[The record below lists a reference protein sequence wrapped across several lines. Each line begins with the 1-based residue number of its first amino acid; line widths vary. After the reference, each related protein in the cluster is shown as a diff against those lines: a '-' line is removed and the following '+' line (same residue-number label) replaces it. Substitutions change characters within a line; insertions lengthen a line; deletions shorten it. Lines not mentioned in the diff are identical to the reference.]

1 MNDEIQITLLHPPTS
16 NTDVVVVSPRSTTL
30 ADLAGFACALLDI
43 RSGGSG
49 VVLTRMTVVLF
60 DPRDATAASGNNGP
74 TRTLEQCGLS
84 KSSDGELLI
93 SAYSVSE
100 YDNAVR
106 LHTQQQ
112 ATTNDNATATN
123 ANHGRGGAGGSG
135 GGGGGLDFTSLINV
149 GGSGPMPMT
158 APSGGGGRT
167 SGGGGALDFSS
178 LIGASSA
185 ASSAFT
191 SSYNNAVSS
200 SSAAAAAAVG
210 TGPVEWDGMN
220 LDEAIQRN
228 PNPTHLMTILANT
241 TRHPNLLK
249 ELNYHDPSRA
259 KQLREVLGN
268 IPQMAN
274 VWRQTSMKSTM
285 SHFLR
290 GNMARTKESEMHNRL
305 LTNPMDSEANAYFGN
320 KIRLENVH
328 AQYERMME
336 EYPESMGRVLM
347 LYVGTKVNGKSL
359 QVFVDSGAQNTIL
372 SSECAE
378 RLDLLHLVDER
389 FAGIAV
395 GVGTGK
401 ILGRIHVVE
410 MEIGGVIFPCSFT
423 VMDSA
428 SGLGDKNMDCLF
440 GLDMLKRHRCSI
452 DLGKNVLRFTIGH
465 GGESMEAP
473 FLHEKDLPVA
483 KGGTLGF
490 DPDRENRKVEARL
503 ERMDGD
509 EEMNDED
516 EEDVAKILADEGAA
530 RKEDEKKV

>member
-1 MNDEIQITLLHPPTS
+1 MTDEIQVTLLHPPTS
-16 NTDVVVVSPRSTTL
+16 NTDVVVVSPHSTTL
-30 ADLAGFACALLDI
+30 ADLAGFASALLNI
-43 RSGGSG
+43 STSHSNGEGGGGG
-49 VVLTRMTVVLF
+49 VVLTSRGMTVLF
-60 DPRDATAASGNNGP
+60 DPRHATNTNDNTNASSSP
-74 TRTLEQCGLS
+74 ATRTLEQCGIS
-84 KSSDGELLI
+84 KSGGELLI
-93 SAYSVSE
+93 SAYSISE

-106 LHTQQQ
+106 LLQQQ
-112 ATTNDNATATN
+112 ATTNVNNATN
-123 ANHGRGGAGGSG
+123 VNNGRGGMVNA

-149 GGSGPMPMT
+149 GGGNGPMST
-158 APSGGGGRT
+158 GR
-167 SGGGGALDFSS
+167 GGGASLDFSS
-178 LIGASSA
+178 LIGTSSSA
-185 ASSAFT
+185 ASYSAST
-191 SSYNNAVSS
+191 TNYNNVVSS
-200 SSAAAAAAVG
+200 SSG
-210 TGPVEWDGMN
+210 GSGGIIGPVQWDGMN

-241 TRHPNLLK
+241 PRHPNLLK
-249 ELNYHDPSRA
+249 ELNYHDPTRA

-274 VWRQTSMKSTM
+274 VWCQTSMKSTM

-290 GNMARTKESEMHNRL
+290 GNMARTKENEMHNRL

-395 GVGTGK
+395 GIGTGK

-428 SGLGDKNMDCLF
+428 SGLGNKNMDCLF
-440 GLDMLKRHRCSI
+440 GLDMIKRHRCSI

-503 ERMDGD
+503 ERMNDDD
-509 EEMNDED
+509 E
-516 EEDVAKILADEGAA
+516 EEDVAKIIQDEGAA
-530 RKEDEKKV
+530 RKVDEKKE

>member
-16 NTDVVVVSPRSTTL
+16 NTDVVVVSPHSTTL
-30 ADLAGFACALLDI
+30 ADLAGFACALLNI
-43 RSGGSG
+43 TTNGGDGG
-49 VVLTRMTVVLF
+49 VVLTRGGMTELVLF
-60 DPRDATAASGNNGP
+60 DPRNATASSSNGP
-74 TRTLEQCGLS
+74 TSTLEQCGLG
-84 KSSDGELLI
+84 KSSDGGELLI
-93 SAYSVSE
+93 SAYSISE

-106 LHTQQQ
+106 LVQQQ
-112 ATTNDNATATN
+112 ATANDNNASATN
-123 ANHGRGGAGGSG
+123 ANNGRGGA
-135 GGGGGLDFTSLINV
+135 GGGLDFTSLIDV
-149 GGSGPMPMT
+149 GGGSMPMT
-158 APSGGGGRT
+158 VPSSR
-167 SGGGGALDFSS
+167 GGGALDFSS

-185 ASSAFT
+185 ASSAST

-200 SSAAAAAAVG
+200 SSAAAAG

-259 KQLREVLGN
+259 KLLREVLGN

-285 SHFLR
+285 SNFLR
-290 GNMARTKESEMHNRL
+290 GNIARNKENEMHNRL
-305 LTNPMDSEANAYFGN
+305 LANPMDSEANAYFGN

-490 DPDRENRKVEARL
+490 DPDSENRKVEARL
-503 ERMDGD
+503 ERMDDG
-509 EEMNDED
+509 EEMDDED
-516 EEDVAKILADEGAA
+516 EEDVAKVLEDEGAA
-530 RKEDEKKV
+530 RKEDEKKE